1 MVDARS
7 PAAAGVFYP
16 AERAQLVSTVQELL
30 ATARA
35 AEIPA
40 AVQGKPLRAIVAAH
54 SPYSSSGAV
63 AAAAWARVSPST
75 VGHVRRVVVLG
86 PAHHVPLGGVAA
98 PFADAFETPIGTLA
112 VDRIAI
118 EAARRFPRFAVSDA
132 PHDQEHSIEA
142 QLPFIQTVL
151 EQPAIVPL
159 LVGDDGE
166 EDAAEI
172 LETLWDQATLVVVST
187 DLSHYFDAVTA
198 QRLDESTARCV
209 ESLRP
214 EGIGSQQACGAAS
227 LRALLRVAKARG
239 LTVTRLALRH
249 SGESSGEQAEFIG
262 FGSFAV
268 TSRAP
273 RG

>member
-16 AERAQLVSTVQELL
+16 AERGQLARTVHELL

-35 AEIPA
+35 TEIPPA
-40 AVQGKPLRAIVAAH
+40 IQGRPLRAIVAAH

-63 AAAAWARVSPST
+63 AASAWSRVHPAT

-98 PFADAFETPIGTLA
+98 PFADAFETPLGTVA

-118 EAARRFPRFAVSDA
+118 EAARRFPRFVVSDG

-151 EQPAIVPL
+151 EHAAIVPL
-159 LVGDDGE
+159 LVGDDGD

-198 QRLDESTARCV
+198 QRLDESTARSV
-209 ESLRP
+209 EALKP
-214 EGIGSQQACGAAS
+214 EGIGPQQACGASS
-227 LRALLRVAKARG
+227 LRALLRVAKSRG
-239 LTVTRLALRH
+239 LTATRLALHH
-249 SGESSGEQAEFIG
+249 SGESSGEQAEVIG
-262 FGSFAV
+262 FGSFAI
-268 TSRAP
+268 TGRASR
-273 RG
+273 